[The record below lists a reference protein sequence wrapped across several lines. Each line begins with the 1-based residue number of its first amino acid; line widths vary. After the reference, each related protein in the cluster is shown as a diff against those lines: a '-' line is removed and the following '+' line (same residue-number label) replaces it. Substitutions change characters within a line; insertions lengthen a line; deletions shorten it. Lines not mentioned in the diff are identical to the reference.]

1 MMTCVRT
8 HYIIDMVT
16 SVIVA
21 HYFHMMCEK
30 ITYYI
35 DVSLMKI
42 GATVN
47 YLASKGAG
55 KRRHRKYFKPCH
67 KCAWGYEYAG
77 DFMSV
82 DEKKWLK
89 HVHRQS

>member
-42 GATVN
+42 GATV
-47 YLASKGAG
+47 K
-55 KRRHRKYFKPCH
+55 
-67 KCAWGYEYAG
+67 
-77 DFMSV
+77 
-82 DEKKWLK
+82 
-89 HVHRQS
+89 